1 MTTEPKPETKFLY
14 RRVLNFLHV
23 LNEEQITKLRDL
35 AIGVQDTTA
44 FTEEEITELELKHN
58 ERSVRSPVQPMQ

>member
-23 LNEEQITKLRDL
+23 LNEEQLTKLRDL
-35 AIGVQDTTA
+35 AIGVKDTTA
-44 FTEEEITELELKHN
+44 FTEEEINDLELKHR
-58 ERSVRSPVQPMQ
+58 ESSVRRVMQPMQ